1 VFTATAAVNPR
12 TLERFITFSTRETLF
27 NVGGGGCKRAFAHAA
42 ACDALFAYC

>member
-27 NVGGGGCKRAFAHAA
+27 NVNGGGCKPACMHAA
-42 ACDALFAYC
+42 ACVAQYILC